1 MEDIEGPYRLS
12 IKRGELHR
20 MKIRVTGFP
29 GITNKEE
36 IKRIFSEKG
45 TVSNVE
51 KEYGKNTAYVSMPYD
66 YQGLKAIHSLDG
78 TRILGRIIKVEEST

>member
-1 MEDIEGPYRLS
+1 
-12 IKRGELHR
+12 

-36 IKRIFSEKG
+36 IRRVFSAFGDITK
-45 TVSNVE
+45 VE
-51 KEYGKNTAYVSMPYD
+51 KEYGKSIAYVTMPYD

-78 TRILGRIIKVEEST
+78 TRILGRVIIVEESFS